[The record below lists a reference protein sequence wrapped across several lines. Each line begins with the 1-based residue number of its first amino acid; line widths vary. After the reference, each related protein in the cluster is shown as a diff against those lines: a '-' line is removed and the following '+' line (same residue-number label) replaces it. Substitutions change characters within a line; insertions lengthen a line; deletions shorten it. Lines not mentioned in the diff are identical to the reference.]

1 MVYFLGG
8 LVLFIHVRTS
18 RPRVPSQQYHLVH
31 NLPFVLYNIWESYFF
46 VAKQP
51 HFFGASKGNHKFS
64 QNAVLVL
71 SNYAKKC
78 LYGTQKNM
86 SICTQTYFLLLT
98 LEVLAKGSRHLLD
111 VVPDHAC
118 HAHAHLEAVGLS
130 HISVTQASTCNCF
143 RS

>member
-1 MVYFLGG
+1 
-8 LVLFIHVRTS
+8 
-18 RPRVPSQQYHLVH
+18 
-31 NLPFVLYNIWESYFF
+31 
-46 VAKQP
+46 
-51 HFFGASKGNHKFS
+51 
-64 QNAVLVL
+64 
-71 SNYAKKC
+71 
-78 LYGTQKNM
+78 M